1 MSNLTTLGDIIMITH
16 KNLKKMMHIENK
28 TQREISK
35 ELGVSEA
42 CVSKYAKKYGLRKKP
57 EDRYIGKRF
66 GILTGS
72 KIVGRDEYSHNLVEC
87 ICDCGNS
94 VVVVCHSLTSGNT
107 KSCGCDARKRGPNH
121 SNYRGHEG
129 LRMSHWTRINTTA
142 KQRGY
147 SVDIDIEYAWNLYE
161 SQGRKCAISGVP
173 IFFSATRKTSNKTTA
188 SLDRID
194 NTKGY
199 IEGNVQWVQKKIN
212 QIKMD
217 LTIED
222 FFELCKSVVNYN
234 NLLEK

>member
-1 MSNLTTLGDIIMITH
+1 
-16 KNLKKMMHIENK
+16 MMHIENK
-28 TQREISK
+28 TQREISQ

-87 ICDCGNS
+87 TCDCGNS
-94 VVVVCHSLTSGNT
+94 IVVVCHSLTSGNT
-107 KSCGCDARKRGPNH
+107 TSCGCEARKRGKEHPH
-121 SNYRGHEG
+121 YRGHEDIQQSYWTSIISG
-129 LRMSHWTRINTTA
+129 ASKRNLEMSI
-142 KQRGY
+142 
-147 SVDIDIEYAWNLYE
+147 SIDYAWGLYL
-161 SQGRKCAISGVP
+161 SQGKKCAVTGIP
-173 IFFSATRKTSNKTTA
+173 IYFPRTRKTANKSTA

-199 IEGNVQWVQKKIN
+199 IEGNVQWVHKKIN

>member
-1 MSNLTTLGDIIMITH
+1 MSNLTPAGDIIMITH

-87 ICDCGNS
+87 ICDCGNNI
-94 VVVVCHSLTSGNT
+94 VVVCHSLTSGNT
-107 KSCGCDARKRGPNH
+107 TSCGCEARKRGKEHPH
-121 SNYRGHEG
+121 YRGHEDIQQSYWTSIANG
-129 LRMSHWTRINTTA
+129 ANKRNLEMSI
-142 KQRGY
+142 
-147 SVDIDIEYAWNLYE
+147 SIDYAWDLYL
-161 SQGRKCAISGVP
+161 SQGKKCAITGIP
-173 IFFSATRKTSNKTTA
+173 IYFPRTRKTANKSTA

-199 IEGNVQWVQKKIN
+199 IEGNVQWVHKKIN